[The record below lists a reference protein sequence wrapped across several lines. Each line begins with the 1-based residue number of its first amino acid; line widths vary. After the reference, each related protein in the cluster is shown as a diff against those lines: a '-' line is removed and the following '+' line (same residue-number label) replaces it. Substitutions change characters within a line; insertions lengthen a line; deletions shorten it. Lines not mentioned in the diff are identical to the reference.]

1 MTQKN
6 IEELS
11 DLELI
16 EMYQIITNLSEELGD
31 KE

>member
-16 EMYQIITNLSEELGD
+16 EMYQIITNFIKYLS
-31 KE
+31 